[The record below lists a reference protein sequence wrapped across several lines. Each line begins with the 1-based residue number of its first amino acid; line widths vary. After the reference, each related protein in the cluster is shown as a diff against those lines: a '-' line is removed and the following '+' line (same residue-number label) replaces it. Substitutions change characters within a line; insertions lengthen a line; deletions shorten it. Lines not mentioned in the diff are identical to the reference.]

1 MKESIAEME
10 SNIDCS
16 EDMSTPTLRTVPL
29 PVQIVEQDRTQ
40 LGETNKEEQEP
51 CSSPKCKVEIRYF
64 KYKMKPH
71 RYTVVKPKKVK
82 EIITPEIRMER
93 NRYRAIKYRYRKRF
107 LKRIL
112 KSKNPSTSLTSAQRS
127 KRYRDNKNLKNPP
140 MNPKPN
146 PLTSAQRSKR
156 YRDKKKE

>member
-1 MKESIAEME
+1 
-10 SNIDCS
+10 
-16 EDMSTPTLRTVPL
+16 
-29 PVQIVEQDRTQ
+29 
-40 LGETNKEEQEP
+40 
-51 CSSPKCKVEIRYF
+51 
-64 KYKMKPH
+64 
-71 RYTVVKPKKVK
+71 
-82 EIITPEIRMER
+82 MER

-127 KRYRDNKNLKNPP
+127 KRYRDNKNIKNPP